1 VDDPRGRWRAVHRRR
16 GFTLIEV
23 LGAVAVLGI
32 TYMMLATASISGLR
46 MIGESSRRSDA
57 SLLAD
62 RLLSEIEL
70 KAEIGQL
77 IEIGYEESAEEP
89 FTVVVEILDLAEEYG
104 SGGGGTSNDADDLLG
119 FLSAEANGP
128 FAEYR
133 DSNWL
138 LGYLREVHISVQW
151 QEGAKEITVSRTSYI
166 YDQQAW
172 IEFEQGKDD
181 AEQAG
186 RSFGDNDVSRRF

>member
-1 VDDPRGRWRAVHRRR
+1 MNDRRRGRGASQRGR

-32 TYMMLATASISGLR
+32 SYMMLATASIRGLR
-46 MIGESSRRSDA
+46 MIGESGRRSDA

-77 IEIGYEESAEEP
+77 IEVGYEESEEEP
-89 FTVVVEILDLAEEYG
+89 FTVIVEIIDLAQEYG
-104 SGGGGTSNDADDLLG
+104 SSGTGNASEDLLG
-119 FLSAEANGP
+119 FLASEANGP
-128 FAEYR
+128 FAEFR

-138 LGYLREVHISVQW
+138 LGYLREVHISVEW
-151 QEGAKEITVSRTSYI
+151 QEGANEIAVTRTSYI
-166 YDQQAW
+166 YDQRAWSENEQSQNDATQADSPNPPNGGG
-172 IEFEQGKDD
+172 GK
-181 AEQAG
+181 
-186 RSFGDNDVSRRF
+186 RP

>member
-1 VDDPRGRWRAVHRRR
+1 MSDPPRRRGAMHRRL

-32 TYMMLATASISGLR
+32 SYMMLATASIDGLR
-46 MIGESSRRSDA
+46 MIGQSTRRSDA

-62 RLLSEIEL
+62 RLLAEIEL

-77 IEIGYEESAEEP
+77 IEIGYHESTEEP
-89 FTVVVEILDLAEEYG
+89 FTILVEIIDLAEAYG
-104 SGGGGTSNDADDLLG
+104 SGSTSNGSDDLLG

-128 FAEYR
+128 FAEFR

-151 QEGAKEITVSRTSYI
+151 QEGATEITVSRTSYI

-172 IEFEQGKDD
+172 SEHEQGTGDG
-181 AEQAG
+181 EQG
-186 RSFGDNDVSRRF
+186 ENSFGANDEGEGFR